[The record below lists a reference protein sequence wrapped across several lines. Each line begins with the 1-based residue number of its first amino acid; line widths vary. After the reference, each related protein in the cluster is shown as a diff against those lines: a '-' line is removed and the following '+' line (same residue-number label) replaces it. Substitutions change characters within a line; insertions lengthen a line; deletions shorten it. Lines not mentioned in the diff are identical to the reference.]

1 MSWIKKNK
9 NYYIPSI
16 SISGSIG
23 SSSLNWYVAS
33 ASVSSFSIDD
43 EEWEDLEPDYNGDGV
58 FNKED
63 LKEFDKKVKKTLAD
77 GHEVEVTVGEYY
89 EISKMGKDLEEMTLE
104 EYTEAILA
112 VRL

>member
-1 MSWIKKNK
+1 MKKRYHSYAISGTCIGWTTTVSS
-9 NYYIPSI
+9 NYY
-16 SISGSIG
+16 
-23 SSSLNWYVAS
+23 SLNDS
-33 ASVSSFSIDD
+33 
-43 EEWEDLEPDYNGDGV
+43 EWEDLEPDYNGDGV

-89 EISKMGKDLEEMTLE
+89 EISKMGKDLEEMTIE
-104 EYTEAILA
+104 EYSEAILA